1 MLSPEEKA
9 IAQRAKELGKTPEE
23 ALAGI
28 AKYRASKTPTPA
40 PEATGSSFMQTAK
53 DLGIG
58 FAKGVGSTVQGT
70 GRALQK
76 GISSVGESAFGQ
88 NNPFPT
94 GNSVFDKD
102 MTASNNTQRIGKVVE
117 FGAET
122 LLPVGRLGR
131 LLAEGKVAQTAK
143 NGLVAA
149 KDTAVD
155 FAKDTIEN
163 FGRKVSSPSVSDA
176 TKVSLNPVKALRE
189 TGQDVVVSVGGKLK
203 KISQVLPEEYGKMQM
218 SVQRNIE
225 KFTEE
230 AQKFKS
236 NRNPLNDPTEIVGK
250 RVDKALDF
258 ADRKRQLIGKKMG
271 EIEQKYNDVVLPIAE
286 KTLDKFASTL
296 KSIENPRFGVDTA
309 NAPIVQKLVK
319 DFDELEAG
327 GAKIAD
333 RLDFVRS
340 WDRFLN
346 DAKDAFGNFK
356 ENATVNTQ
364 IQNAVK
370 TLKEETVEAISKSDK
385 LYRDLRTQYSTYK
398 KLDEIGST
406 LLGKTG
412 ALGDKIKGGSTVKR
426 ALKSNADAGARQF
439 LTKLKELTGYDA
451 IKDGDLALTAM
462 ENVGDFQGLSLLEV
476 IKQGKSGLL
485 GKALEKVQDTF
496 VGDAKTRIDKF
507 IAK

>member
-1 MLSPEEKA
+1 MLSPEELE
-9 IAQRAKELGKTPEE
+9 IAKRAKELGKTPEE

-28 AKYRASKTPTPA
+28 SKYRASKTVTQTQVPQ
-40 PEATGSSFMQTAK
+40 GGVLQTAK
-53 DLGIG
+53 DLGFG
-58 FAKGVGSTVQGT
+58 ALKGLGATVKGLADT
-70 GRALQK
+70 GRPIQAALDPTKTLADYNADPSGKITEEQVTADNTTQKVGK
-76 GISSVGESAFGQ
+76 GI
-88 NNPFPT
+88 
-94 GNSVFDKD
+94 
-102 MTASNNTQRIGKVVE
+102 E
-117 FGAET
+117 FVAET
-122 LLPVGRLGR
+122 LVPIGRL
-131 LLAEGKVAQTAK
+131 AKVMGATEKIAKTANVVENVSK
-143 NGLVAA
+143 
-149 KDTAVD
+149 KAVD
-155 FAKDTIEN
+155 FAGDTIEN
-163 FGRKVSSPSVSDA
+163 FGRKISSPSVSDA
-176 TKVSLNPVKALRE
+176 TKVSLNPKKALVE
-189 TGQDVVVSVGGKLK
+189 SGQDVVVSVGGKLK
-203 KISQVLPEEYGKMQM
+203 KISEVLPEEYNKMQM
-218 SVQRNIE
+218 SVERNIK

-271 EIEQKYNDVVLPIAE
+271 EIEQKYNDVALPIAE

-296 KSIENPRFGVDTA
+296 KSIENPRFGMDTA

-346 DAKDAFGNFK
+346 DAKDGFGNFK

-406 LLGKTG
+406 LLGKAG

-476 IKQGKSGLL
+476 IKQGKSGVV
-485 GKALEKVQDTF
+485 GRVLEKAQDIL

-507 IAK
+507 IKK